1 VMASTRPAL
10 PRLQPILLGIGFAVL
25 IAISAATVFLVD
37 RASTDAQSVSHTISV
52 ESKLSNLLLAVR
64 RAESSQRGY
73 LFTNDGSY
81 LQEFYDSEPD
91 ARQLLTELR
100 ALTSDNPARLQMLDS
115 AGKLIGA
122 KFKEMDET
130 ISLNQH
136 DRRGDARR
144 LVLTGGGR
152 NIADQLRTMID
163 AAILDEERLLSERT
177 AQSRQTNSL
186 LLYVTLAGAALI
198 VVIGTLSILLVQRN
212 ARQRETARAELAS
225 TNANLER
232 IVEYRTADLTEAN
245 EEIQRF
251 AYIVSHDLRSPLVN
265 IMGFTSE
272 LEVLRKDIFD
282 QVAKLSAELAALNA
296 QAAEEAEPSDTGEVD
311 RLGTDFDEAIRFI
324 KTSIGN
330 MDRLINAVLRLSR
343 EGRREFRPERV
354 DMDELLASITATVT
368 HRAVEL
374 GARIEV
380 GALPSIETDRLA
392 VEQIFANLVDN
403 ALKYGREGEP
413 LHIEIMGRTSGTH
426 AIYDV
431 RDNGRGIDPGDHAR
445 VFELFRRSGPQDRPG
460 EGIGLAHVRA
470 LVRRL
475 GGTMG
480 LSSTL
485 GQGSTFTVTLP
496 RRWTPGNRSK
506 T

>member
-1 VMASTRPAL
+1 MATQRTPL
-10 PRLQPILLGIGFAVL
+10 PNLQPILLGIGFALLVG
-25 IAISAATVFLVD
+25 ISAATVYLVD
-37 RASTDAQSVSHTISV
+37 RAATDTRRLTQTLSV
-52 ESKLSNLLLAVR
+52 EDKLSNVLLSVR

-73 LFTNDGSY
+73 LFTDDPKY
-81 LQEFYDSEPD
+81 LAEFYEAEPE
-91 ARQLLTELR
+91 ARQLVEELR
-100 ALTSDNPARLQMLDS
+100 TLTRDHPARQATLDEITRH
-115 AGKLIGA
+115 LEA
-122 KFKEMDET
+122 KFKEMGET
-130 ISLNQH
+130 VNLNQ
-136 DRRGDARR
+136 RGDSIGARR
-144 LVLTGGGR
+144 LVLSDQGR
-152 NIADQLRTMID
+152 AITESLRKVIDTAIIDEARLAAD
-163 AAILDEERLLSERT
+163 RT
-177 AQSRQTNSL
+177 AQSQQTNRL
-186 LLYVTLAGAALI
+186 LLYVTLFGAALI
-198 VVIGTLSILLVQRN
+198 VLIGAASVMLVQRT
-212 ARQRETARAELAS
+212 ARQRETARAELES

-232 IVEYRTADLTEAN
+232 IVEFRTADLTEAN

-272 LEVLRKDIFD
+272 LEALRTDIFD
-282 QVAKLSAELAALNA
+282 QVARLSTELAALNA
-296 QAAEEAEPSDTGEVD
+296 QAAEAADTGEIE
-311 RLGTDFDEAIRFI
+311 RLGADFDEAIRFI

-330 MDRLINAVLRLSR
+330 MDRLINAVLKLSR

-354 DMDELLASITATVT
+354 DMDELLSSITATVT

-374 GARIEV
+374 DARIEV

-475 GGTMG
+475 SGTMG

-506 T
+506 A

>member
-1 VMASTRPAL
+1 MASTRPAL

-81 LQEFYDSEPD
+81 LQEFYDSEPN

-282 QVAKLSAELAALNA
+282 QVAKLSADLAALNA
-296 QAAEEAEPSDTGEVD
+296 QTADAGTVTAGEID
-311 RLGTDFDEAIRFI
+311 RLGLDFDEAIRFI
-324 KTSIGN
+324 KTSIAN
-330 MDRLINAVLRLSR
+330 MDRLINAVLKLSR
-343 EGRREFRPERV
+343 EGRRQFEPERV
-354 DMDELLASITATVT
+354 DMDALLESIRETVT
-368 HRAVEL
+368 HRAAEL
-374 GARIEV
+374 GASIDIGRLPEV
-380 GALPSIETDRLA
+380 ETDRLA

-403 ALKYGREGEP
+403 ALKYGRMGEP
-413 LHIEIMGRTSGTH
+413 LHIEILGRGTATH

-475 GGTMG
+475 GGSMALT
-480 LSSTL
+480 SEL
-485 GQGSTFTVTLP
+485 GQGSTFTVSLP
-496 RRWTPGNRSK
+496 RRWVGGNRSVA
-506 T
+506 

>member
-1 VMASTRPAL
+1 MATQRTPL
-10 PRLQPILLGIGFAVL
+10 PNLQPILLGIGFALLVG
-25 IAISAATVFLVD
+25 ISVATVYLVD
-37 RASTDAQSVSHTISV
+37 RSATDTQRLSQTLSV
-52 ESKLSNLLLAVR
+52 EDKLSNVLLSVR

-73 LFTNDGSY
+73 LFTDDPKY
-81 LQEFYDSEPD
+81 LAEFYEAEPE
-91 ARQLLTELR
+91 ARQLVEELR
-100 ALTSDNPARLQMLDS
+100 TLTRDNPARQATLDEI
-115 AGKLIGA
+115 ARHLEA
-122 KFKEMDET
+122 KFKEMGET
-130 ISLNQH
+130 VNRNQQ
-136 DRRGDARR
+136 GDAAGARQ
-144 LVLTGGGR
+144 LVLSDTGR
-152 NIADQLRTMID
+152 AITESLRKTID
-163 AAILDEERLLSERT
+163 DAILDEARLAAERT
-177 AQSRQTNSL
+177 TQSQQTSKL
-186 LLYVTLAGAALI
+186 LLYVTLAGAAFIVLI
-198 VVIGTLSILLVQRN
+198 GAASIMLVQRT
-212 ARQRETARAELAS
+212 ARQRETARAELES

-232 IVEYRTADLTEAN
+232 IVEFRTADLTEAN

-272 LEVLRKDIFD
+272 LEALRKDIFD

-296 QAAEEAEPSDTGEVD
+296 QATEAAEPSDTGEVD

-330 MDRLINAVLRLSR
+330 MDRLINAVLKLSR
-343 EGRREFRPERV
+343 EGRREFRPERI
-354 DMDELLASITATVT
+354 DMDELLTSITATVT

-380 GALPSIETDRLA
+380 ASLPSIETDRLA

-413 LHIEIMGRTSGTH
+413 LHIDIMGRTSGTH